1 MNQQT
6 LSYSD
11 KGISGNDFA
20 TRLSDLDAQNWNR
33 TKSQK
38 LAKIEGLDLND
49 EHWAVISFLRSHYLW
64 NGDQLNESQLMEAL
78 NQHFMK
84 LGGGEYLN
92 ELFTEGVIAQG
103 RRLANI
109 HISKRHIPPQV

>member
-1 MNQQT
+1 MNQHT

-11 KGISGNDFA
+11 KERSCSNFA

-33 TKSQK
+33 NKSQK
-38 LAKIEGLDLND
+38 LAKLEGLDLND

-64 NGDQLNESQLMEAL
+64 NGNKLNESQLSEDL
-78 NQHFMK
+78 NQHFLK

-92 ELFTEGVIAQG
+92 KLFNEGVIAQG

-109 HISKRHIPPQV
+109 HISKII